1 MDERSAG
8 PPDQNRKFGDVYGFI
23 LPIQA
28 LCLYTTVYHQ
38 GLPWSLT
45 VASPFSEQGEED
57 DADKVL
63 EEVHHN
69 GSN

>member
-8 PPDQNRKFGDVYGFI
+8 RPDQNRKFGMLWIYPTNSGT
-23 LPIQA
+23 LP
-28 LCLYTTVYHQ
+28 LHNCYHQ